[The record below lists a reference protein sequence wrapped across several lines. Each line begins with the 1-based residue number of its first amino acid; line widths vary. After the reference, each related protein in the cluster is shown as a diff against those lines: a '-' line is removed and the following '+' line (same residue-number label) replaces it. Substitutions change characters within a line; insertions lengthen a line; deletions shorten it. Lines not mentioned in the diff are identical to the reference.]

1 MENQVDLSE
10 RVVGALD
17 LIAAELEALRLLK
30 EHELGVRVEYSPDP
44 NIVPNDA
51 VGDAEG

>member
-17 LIAAELEALRLLK
+17 LIAGELEALRLLK
-30 EHELGVRVEYSPDP
+30 EYELGVRIEYSPDP
-44 NIVPNDA
+44 YVVRHDA
-51 VGDAEG
+51 TTEE

>member
-17 LIAAELEALRLLK
+17 LIAGELELLRILR

-44 NIVPNDA
+44 NV
-51 VGDAEG
+51 VKVETTEE